1 MSQNM
6 FSQEELNRFQAIIL
20 AGGRG
25 TRLSPL
31 TDTTPKP
38 LLRIKNRPIIDYLID
53 QLRLC
58 NLRDITIVVRYCGDQ
73 ISKYLGDKHNCVT
86 CDDSTMIGSFVFAA
100 KKSSKDYLVGLS

>member
-6 FSQEELNRFQAIIL
+6 FSQEELNKFQAIIL

-38 LLRIKNRPIIDYLID
+38 LLRIKGRPIIDYLVD

-58 NLRDITIVVRYCGDQ
+58 NLRDITIVV
-73 ISKYLGDKHNCVT
+73 K
-86 CDDSTMIGSFVFAA
+86 
-100 KKSSKDYLVGLS
+100 

>member
-38 LLRIKNRPIIDYLID
+38 LLRIKGRPIIDYLVD

-58 NLRDITIVVRYCGDQ
+58 NLRDITIVV
-73 ISKYLGDKHNCVT
+73 K
-86 CDDSTMIGSFVFAA
+86 
-100 KKSSKDYLVGLS
+100 

>member
-6 FSQEELNRFQAIIL
+6 FSQEELNKFQAIIL

-25 TRLSPL
+25 TRLSPF

-38 LLRIKNRPIIDYLID
+38 LLRIKNRPIIDYLVD

-58 NLRDITIVVRYCGDQ
+58 NLRDITIVV
-73 ISKYLGDKHNCVT
+73 K
-86 CDDSTMIGSFVFAA
+86 
-100 KKSSKDYLVGLS
+100 